1 MLTQACSCCH
11 HNMSRKYYKPKDMHR
26 SILQFLI
33 RLIKTPHF
41 SRFRP
46 TWDKLKRHFD
56 YPKWQRLQTRSPT
69 QRLPHHPL
77 ISVIL
82 PTYNTPSALLK
93 AAIESVID
101 QSYPD
106 WELCIADDAS
116 TEPHVRE
123 LLTQYPDQD
132 DRIKVTFRSENGHI
146 SACSNSALALA
157 TGEFVALLDH
167 DDLLSPDA
175 LYEVAALINQ
185 HPEADLIYSDED
197 MINSRGRR
205 IKPVFK
211 PDWCPDS
218 FLSRMY
224 TCHLGVY
231 RRSLLT
237 RISGFRVGYEG
248 SQDYDLVLRFAEHTP
263 HIFHIPKILYHWRIH
278 PTSSATNTTAKPY
291 AYEAGRKAIHDAIH
305 RRNEPGQVLETPGYP
320 GLYTVRYEISDPKPV
335 SIIIPTRDL
344 APMLD
349 RCLMSITQFTT
360 YPHYEIILIDNGS
373 QEPSTFKLFDR
384 WQEKLGDRLRILPLD
399 IPFNY
404 PRLNNYGVQQSKSE
418 YLLFLN
424 NDTEIISPD
433 WITGMVEQAQRSSIG
448 AVGARLLYPDNTI
461 QHAGI
466 IAGIRGGVG
475 HGHRYYPSTATG
487 YMNQIKTVS
496 NYSAVTAACLMCRR
510 DLFNAVGGFDESF
523 AVDGNDVDLC
533 FKFLDAGYRNIYL
546 PHVTLYHHESKS
558 RGYNDTVE
566 KRSRGREERDRLTR
580 KWRLV
585 IDHDPCYS
593 PNLSRQD
600 GNYSLRIE

>member
-1 MLTQACSCCH
+1 
-11 HNMSRKYYKPKDMHR
+11 MSRKYYKPKDMHR

-33 RLIKTPHF
+33 HLIKTPHF

-231 RRSLLT
+231 RRSLLM

-320 GLYTVRYEISDPKPV
+320 GLYTVRYEILDPKPV

-349 RCLMSITQFTT
+349 RCLMSITQLTT
-360 YPHYEIILIDNGS
+360 YPYYEIILIDNGS

>member
-1 MLTQACSCCH
+1 MF
-11 HNMSRKYYKPKDMHR
+11 RKHFNSKDMYR

-33 RLIKTPHF
+33 RLIKIPYF
-41 SRFRP
+41 SRFWP
-46 TWDKLKRHFD
+46 TWDKLKRYFD
-56 YPKWQRLQTRSPT
+56 YPKWQLLQTRSPV
-69 QRLPHHPL
+69 QILPCQPL
-77 ISVIL
+77 ISIIL
-82 PTYNTPSALLK
+82 PTYNTPEAFLK
-93 AAIESVID
+93 AAIESVIN
-101 QSYPD
+101 QSYPH

-116 TEPHVRE
+116 TEAHVRE
-123 LLTQYPDQD
+123 WLTYYQTQD
-132 DRIKVTFRSENGHI
+132 DRIKVTLRPENGHI
-146 SACSNSALALA
+146 SACSNSALAIA

-175 LYEVAALINQ
+175 LYEVAALING

-237 RISGFRVGYEG
+237 RIGSFRVGTEG
-248 SQDYDLVLRFAEHTP
+248 SQDYDLVLRATEHTQ

-320 GLYTVRYEISDPKPV
+320 GLYTVRYAISDPKPV

-344 APMLD
+344 ATILD
-349 RCLMSITQFTT
+349 RCLASITQLTT
-360 YPHYEIILIDNGS
+360 YPHYEIILVDNGS
-373 QEPSTFKLFDR
+373 QEPGTFKLFNK

-404 PRLNNYGVQQSKSE
+404 PKLNNYGVHQSKGD

-424 NDTEIISPD
+424 NDTEVIAPD
-433 WITGMVEQAQRSSIG
+433 WLTGMVEQAQRSSIG

-487 YMNQIKTVS
+487 YMNQIKAIS

-523 AVDGNDVDLC
+523 AVEGNDVDLC
-533 FKFLDAGYRNIYL
+533 FKFLEQGYRNVYL

-558 RGYNDTVE
+558 RGYNDTAD
-566 KRSRGREERDRLTR
+566 KRSRGREERDRLTQ
-580 KWRLV
+580 KWRSL

-600 GNYSLRIE
+600 GNYSLRVE

>member
-1 MLTQACSCCH
+1 MAKLS
-11 HNMSRKYYKPKDMHR
+11 SKDMYR

-33 RLIKTPHF
+33 RTLKTPHF

-56 YPKWQRLQTRSPT
+56 YPKWQQLQTRSPT

-82 PTYNTPSALLK
+82 PTYNTPSAFLK

-116 TEPHVRE
+116 TERHVRE
-123 LLTQYPDQD
+123 LLTQYQDQD
-132 DRIKVTFRSENGHI
+132 DRIKVTFRLQNGHI
-146 SACSNSALALA
+146 SACSNSALAIA
-157 TGEFVALLDH
+157 TGAFVALLDH

-237 RISGFRVGYEG
+237 RIGGFRVGSEG
-248 SQDYDLVLRFAEHTP
+248 SQDYDLVLRFSEHTP

-305 RRNEPGQVLETPGYP
+305 RRNEPGQVLEIPGYP
-320 GLYTVRYEISDPKPV
+320 GRYTVRYQISDPKPV

-349 RCLMSITQFTT
+349 RCLTSITQITT
-360 YPHYEIILIDNGS
+360 YPHYEIILVDNGS
-373 QEPSTFKLFDR
+373 QESSTFKLFNR
-384 WQEKLGDRLRILPLD
+384 WQETLGDRLRILPLD

-404 PRLNNYGVQQSKSE
+404 PTLNNYGVDQSKSE

-424 NDTEIISPD
+424 NDTEVISPD

-475 HGHRYYPSTATG
+475 HSHRYYPSSATG
-487 YMNQIKTVS
+487 YMDQIKTIS

-510 DLFNAVGGFDESF
+510 ELFNAVGGFDSSF

-533 FKFLDAGYRNIYL
+533 FKFLEAGYRNVYL

-558 RGYNDTVE
+558 RGYNDTAE
-566 KRSRGREERDRLTR
+566 KRSRGREERDRLAQ
-580 KWRLV
+580 KWRSL

>member
-1 MLTQACSCCH
+1 MRLFFFQG
-11 HNMSRKYYKPKDMHR
+11 HR
-26 SILQFLI
+26 SIFQFLI
-33 RLIKTPHF
+33 RTLKTQRF

-46 TWDKLKRHFD
+46 TWDKLKRHLE
-56 YPKWQRLQTRSPT
+56 YPKWQRLQI
-69 QRLPHHPL
+69 RLPDQSFSYHPL
-77 ISVIL
+77 ISVLL
-82 PTYNTPSALLK
+82 PTYNTPEAFLK

-101 QSYPD
+101 QRYPY

-116 TEPHVRE
+116 TAPQVRE
-123 LLTQYPDQD
+123 WLTYYQNQD
-132 DRIKVTFRSENGHI
+132 DRIKVTFRPENGHI
-146 SACSNSALALA
+146 SACSNSALAIA
-157 TGEFVALLDH
+157 TGDFVALLDH
-167 DDLLSPDA
+167 DDVLSQDA
-175 LYEVAALINQ
+175 LYEVAALMNR
-185 HPEADLIYSDED
+185 HPEADMIYSDED
-197 MINSRGRR
+197 MINAKGRR
-205 IKPVFK
+205 IKPIFK

-237 RISGFRVGYEG
+237 RIGGFRVGYEG
-248 SQDYDLVLRFAEHTP
+248 SQDYDLVLRATEHTQN
-263 HIFHIPKILYHWRIH
+263 IFHIPKVLYHWRIH
-278 PTSSATNTTAKPY
+278 STSSATNTTAKPY
-291 AYEAGRKAIHDAIH
+291 AYEAGRKAIHEAIH
-305 RRNEPGQVLETPGYP
+305 RRNEPGQIWEIPGDP
-320 GLYTVRYEISDPKPV
+320 GLYTVRYEISEPKPV

-344 APMLD
+344 APILD
-349 RCLMSITQFTT
+349 RCLTSITQLTT
-360 YPHYEIILIDNGS
+360 YPHYEIILVDNGS
-373 QEPSTFKLFDR
+373 QEPRTFELFNQ

-404 PRLNNYGVQQSKSE
+404 PKLNNYAAQHSKGD

-424 NDTEIISPD
+424 NDTEVIAPD
-433 WITGMVEQAQRSSIG
+433 WMTGMVEQAQRSSIG

-487 YMNQIKTVS
+487 YMNQIKAIS
-496 NYSAVTAACLMCRR
+496 NTSAVTAACLMCRR
-510 DLFNAVGGFDESF
+510 ELFNAVGGFDESF

-533 FKFLDAGYRNIYL
+533 FKFLERGYRTVYL

-558 RGYNDTVE
+558 RGYNDTAE
-566 KRSRGREERDRLTR
+566 KRARGREERDRLAQ
-580 KWRLV
+580 KWRSI

-600 GNYSLRIE
+600 GNYRLRIE